1 MDTLE
6 ALFDHSSALVF
17 GIGGSG
23 DIVGSIPTARLLEAH
38 GLEVTLGGVAW
49 EPVPKDTRVGPRPFS
64 EIDAID
70 PISETVA
77 RVHSDTQT
85 TDGVTFSETFV
96 ARHVD
101 NEVVLLD
108 ITGGVDGLRDGIA
121 AAADVLD
128 IDLVVGV
135 DAGGDVLA
143 RGTEPGVR
151 SPLTDGL
158 GLVALDELTV
168 DASLGVF
175 GYGSDGELTP
185 AELEA
190 RVGTLAHREGLLGGW
205 GLTPR
210 VRDELEILLETVSTE
225 ASRIPVEAFRGAFG
239 PRTIRNGRV
248 TVEMSPASLGT
259 FYFKPAIVAGDSEIA
274 TAVRGTDGLEAA
286 ADALRQRGLQTEFE
300 TERERLTADRDVP
313 YDPTV
318 E

>member
-23 DIVGSIPTARLLEAH
+23 DIVGSLPTARLLETH
-38 GLEVTLGGVAW
+38 GLEVTLGGIAW

-64 EIDAID
+64 DVEGIDRV
-70 PISETVA
+70 SQTVA
-77 RVHSDTQT
+77 RVGPDTRT
-85 TDGVTFSETFV
+85 EDGLIFSETIV
-96 ARHVD
+96 AQHVD
-101 NEVVLLD
+101 DEVLLID
-108 ITGGVDGLRDGIA
+108 ITQGVDGVRSGLA
-121 AAADVLD
+121 AAAAELD

-168 DASLGVF
+168 DAGLGVF

-210 VRDELEILLETVSTE
+210 VRDELETVLEAVSTE
-225 ASRIPVEAFRGAFG
+225 ASRVPVEASRGAFG

-248 TVEMSPASLGT
+248 TVEMSPASLVT
-259 FYFKPAIVAGDSEIA
+259 FYFDPAVVAGDSEIA
-274 TAVRGTDGLEAA
+274 AAVRGTESLEAA
-286 ADALRQRGLQTEFE
+286 ADALREYGLQTEFE
-300 TERERLTADRDVP
+300 TERERLEAGTDVP
-313 YDPTV
+313 YDSSA